1 EAVSSRG
8 REWVNRQ
15 EPGSLPGVAIGAW
28 RRYQAVDGPLQSL
41 LLTAYVLIAVVP
53 ALLVMEEY
61 LDSNPAALTTHLVRH
76 YDFSDTT
83 ASLLRSVLVK
93 TKNHELLS
101 ALLAIA
107 APLFVGLPFRPL
119 L

>member
-1 EAVSSRG
+1 MDESPRGHGSTDGSASQKPSRRKVLAGTQARAEAVSSRG

-41 LLTAYVLIAVVP
+41 LLTAYVLLAVVP

-61 LDSNPAALTTHLVRH
+61 LDSNPAALTTHLVR
-76 YDFSDTT
+76 
-83 ASLLRSVLVK
+83 
-93 TKNHELLS
+93 
-101 ALLAIA
+101 
-107 APLFVGLPFRPL
+107 
-119 L
+119 